1 MEKYLLNFI
10 KSFQPETSHFLTIQL
25 LKYLAFT
32 INQNK
37 DDPMLSSSI
46 AGLKIN
52 NPIGLAAGFDKNAE
66 VINAMSRIGFGFI
79 ECGTT
84 TIEPQY
90 GNPKPRIFRLEEDK
104 ALINRLGFNNKGID
118 NFLSNFKK
126 GKQKNIIAGIN
137 IGPNKDSDNFIKD
150 YITLFEKTYSD
161 GDYITINLSSPNTE
175 GLREIQKIE
184 SLNTLTSE
192 LKIIKDSK
200 SYKKNI
206 FLKIDPDS
214 SERDYD
220 DIINIAYKNNIDGLI
235 ISNTSIERPSNLT
248 SRFCSE
254 SGGLSGKPLKNKSNE
269 VLRRIAAKTQGE
281 ISLIGVGGISNA
293 KDVYQKIKLGASA
306 VQLYTALTFEGSK
319 LIENIKRDLV
329 MFLKQDNFKNIEQ
342 AVRSEIK
349 D

>member
-1 MEKYLLNFI
+1 
-10 KSFQPETSHFLTIQL
+10 
-25 LKYLAFT
+25 
-32 INQNK
+32 
-37 DDPMLSSSI
+37 
-46 AGLKIN
+46 
-52 NPIGLAAGFDKNAE
+52 
-66 VINAMSRIGFGFI
+66 MSRIGFGFI

-90 GNPKPRIFRLEEDK
+90 GNPKPRIFRLEDDK

-126 GKQKNIIAGIN
+126 GKQENIIAGIN

>member
-1 MEKYLLNFI
+1 MKKREKR
-10 KSFQPETSHFLTIQL
+10 E
-25 LKYLAFT
+25 
-32 INQNK
+32 
-37 DDPMLSSSI
+37 
-46 AGLKIN
+46 
-52 NPIGLAAGFDKNAE
+52 
-66 VINAMSRIGFGFI
+66 
-79 ECGTT
+79 
-84 TIEPQY
+84 
-90 GNPKPRIFRLEEDK
+90 
-104 ALINRLGFNNKGID
+104 NRKT
-118 NFLSNFKK
+118 
-126 GKQKNIIAGIN
+126 GKQENAIAGIN

-184 SLNTLTSE
+184 SLNTLTNE

-200 SYKKNI
+200 AHKKKI

-214 SERDYD
+214 TERDYD

-235 ISNTSIERPSNLT
+235 ISNTSTERPSNLT
-248 SRFCSE
+248 SRFFSE
-254 SGGLSGKPLKNKSNE
+254 SGGLSGKPLRNKSNE
-269 VLRRIAAKTQGE
+269 VLKLIASKTKGE

-329 MFLKQDNFKNIEQ
+329 KFLKQDNFENIEQ

-349 D
+349 N